1 MITVNELMNQ
11 IAMTRQ
17 EIDSV
22 EVKGVQNMAIM
33 IGIYNRCIHLN
44 EELQKMTDEIQ
55 NGRKEVGDTN
65 GEFDS
70 GSA

>member
-22 EVKGVQNMAIM
+22 EVKGVHNMAIM
-33 IGIYNRCIHLN
+33 IGIYNRCIQLN